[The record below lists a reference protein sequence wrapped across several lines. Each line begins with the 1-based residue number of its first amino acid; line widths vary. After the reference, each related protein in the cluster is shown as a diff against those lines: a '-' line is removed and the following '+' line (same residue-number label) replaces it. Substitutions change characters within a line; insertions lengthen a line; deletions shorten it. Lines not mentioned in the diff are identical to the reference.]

1 MNTYE
6 SELNR
11 MLQEMEQTLDLLE
24 AHSESAAQ
32 AEVDYKVSFAKAYV
46 ASVQKNVKD
55 RECDAQ
61 LHTEQELLARLV
73 QDRAVTTCREK
84 LSCYRSSIDALRSLI
99 VNERTFTSA

>member
-6 SELNR
+6 SELSR
-11 MLQEMEQTLDLLE
+11 MLREMEQCLEHLE

-32 AEVDYKVSFAKAYV
+32 AEVDFKVSYAKAYMS
-46 ASVQKNVKD
+46 SVQKTVKD
-55 RECDAQ
+55 REQDAQ
-61 LHTEQELLARLV
+61 LRTEEELLARLV

-99 VNERTFTSA
+99 VNERVFSA